1 MRTHPACLP
10 RESSSAVRNYAAR
23 RAPRQ
28 AQDNVGTTL
37 ARAAQGVELVDEV
50 RLRPDFALPLLAAF
64 TFALDGDRAE
74 PQCALDRHTARPEV
88 VILIIG
94 ARFS

>member
-1 MRTHPACLP
+1 M
-10 RESSSAVRNYAAR
+10 RNYAAR

-37 ARAAQGVELVDEV
+37 ARAAQRVDLVDEV
-50 RLRPDFALPLLAAF
+50 RLRPDFALPLLVYL
-64 TFALDGDRAE
+64 ALDGDRAE